1 MRPITVE
8 ADKMDNFKDGVDV
21 GAEGSKIDLKLAFT
35 DWRNEAFKIA
45 PINYYT
51 YYGVKSVTIDTKE
64 AETTIMVNMNRS
76 LPIYRLNTMVLLQ
89 KKLPRATL
97 VH

>member
-1 MRPITVE
+1 MNVASHSNAVANNEFDVKFLRPITVE

-45 PINYYT
+45 PINYY
-51 YYGVKSVTIDTKE
+51 YI
-64 AETTIMVNMNRS
+64 
-76 LPIYRLNTMVLLQ
+76 LWC
-89 KKLPRATL
+89 
-97 VH
+97 